1 MTTSQDERKNHDMKI
16 EKTYSLQDISEV
28 LKRPRT
34 TLSYWNQSFHKYI
47 PTVGKGRTRRY
58 KEEAIDV
65 FRLIMDLKDQ
75 NEPNEV
81 IEQYLAQSGN
91 EILVFEN
98 EGDEPLITSIV
109 KGYESILNETKQ
121 QREILRHMY
130 EESRKENQNLMKE
143 LASMRSEQASALEN
157 VSESLKGLLNDQK
170 DLVELLNVSQL
181 DRDKEKQEI
190 AQRDQELMISLRNL
204 KSQNSQEEKDSWI
217 ARLFKKRN

>member
-1 MTTSQDERKNHDMKI
+1 MKI